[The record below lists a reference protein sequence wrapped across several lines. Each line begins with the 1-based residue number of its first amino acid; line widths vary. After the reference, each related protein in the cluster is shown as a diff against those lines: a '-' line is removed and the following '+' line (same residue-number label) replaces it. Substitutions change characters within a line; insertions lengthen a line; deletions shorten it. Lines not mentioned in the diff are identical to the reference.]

1 MLYSGEQFDAD
12 LQMQYLRARFYD
24 QNTGRFPSL
33 DTFAGNS
40 YDPQSLHKYNYCH
53 NDPVNGKDPSGEFTL
68 IETICAVAIATL
80 IVSMEVTTTSAL
92 AGSGLLQNRTSM
104 ADEDE
109 KNMRNRYMT
118 ILTAKLY
125 GLCTSSLADASNITV
140 PDCQQEAGAIAENYF
155 KAVSAIRRYYIL
167 AFGGITPGAYGNF
180 MNSSYGGEGT
190 GDLSLDRWI
199 NGIENIR
206 VSKGARAS
214 GLLMRVLFGA
224 KPPAPKCH
232 VWSYACMYYL
242 MEGGSR
248 DYKAFKIKDALT
260 PAGVLQWPPHLSA
273 HSFLNLR
280 TKTNLNVNNPP
291 DYFIDPWREGYPIL
305 YPSGDTEYSGYKEID
320 AKYF

>member
-155 KAVSAIRRYYIL
+155 KAVK
-167 AFGGITPGAYGNF
+167 
-180 MNSSYGGEGT
+180 
-190 GDLSLDRWI
+190 
-199 NGIENIR
+199 
-206 VSKGARAS
+206 VSWLGR
-214 GLLMRVLFGA
+214 L
-224 KPPAPKCH
+224 
-232 VWSYACMYYL
+232 
-242 MEGGSR
+242 
-248 DYKAFKIKDALT
+248 I
-260 PAGVLQWPPHLSA
+260 
-273 HSFLNLR
+273 
-280 TKTNLNVNNPP
+280 
-291 DYFIDPWREGYPIL
+291 
-305 YPSGDTEYSGYKEID
+305 
-320 AKYF
+320 